1 MKLGLLTFAQATLSV
16 SKFCILRCLS
26 KFFAIEEKT
35 AQDLEKILPG
45 VPKASLNIAHGLI
58 DNTESNIC
66 FVNPLY
72 PRAC

>member
-1 MKLGLLTFAQATLSV
+1 MKLGLLTFAHATLSV
-16 SKFCILRCLS
+16 SKFWILRCLS

-35 AQDLEKILPG
+35 AQDFEKILRG
-45 VPKASLNIAHGLI
+45 APKTSLNIAYGSI
-58 DNTESNIC
+58 DNTESNIY